1 MWKNIGIAT
10 LAAPI
15 LGIALA
21 AGGPAVSEEEP
32 AVREC
37 VELYFKGH
45 ATGNGDYFRQAFHPE
60 AKLFWIKDGQFAQR
74 TSAAFAAGGA
84 GKPAADEA
92 QRKRRIVLVDITH
105 DAAVVKVDLD
115 YPGRHL
121 VDYLSLL
128 KIDGR
133 WKIVNKI
140 FTNPTQ

>member
-1 MWKNIGIAT
+1 MWKNIVIGICT

-21 AGGPAVSEEEP
+21 AGGSDEEP

-45 ATGNGDYFRQAFHPE
+45 ATGNGDYWRQAFHPE
-60 AKLFWIKDGQFAQR
+60 AKLFWIKDGQFSQR
-74 TSAAFAAGGA
+74 TSAEFIAGA
-84 GKPAADEA
+84 SGKPAADDA
-92 QRKRRIVLVDITH
+92 KRKRRIVLVDITH

-115 YPGRHL
+115 YPDRHL

-140 FTNPTQ
+140 FTNLPQ